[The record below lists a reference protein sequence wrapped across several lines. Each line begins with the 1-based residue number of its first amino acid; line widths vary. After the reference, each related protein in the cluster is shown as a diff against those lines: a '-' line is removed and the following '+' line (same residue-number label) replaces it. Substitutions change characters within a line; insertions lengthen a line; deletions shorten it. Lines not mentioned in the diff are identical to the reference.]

1 MAAAPPR
8 RAGASPRATERL
20 AERPPPCR
28 RAADGGKLA
37 RMTQCSENHGFGAGP
52 RRHLRGGSIRPPP
65 IPLTGK
71 TKMKLSSL
79 LMLSLTAGALLAGC
93 GKNETAPAAQSAA
106 APAAPAVPAKIVIGL
121 DDNFPPMGFRN
132 EKNELVGFD
141 IDLAREAARRLGIE
155 VEFKP
160 IDWSAKEAELNG
172 KRVDALWNGLTITEE
187 RRKNIGF
194 TSAYMENHQ
203 IIVVP
208 AASTIKTKAELAG
221 KVIGIQDG
229 SSAVDAV
236 QKDPVAASFKELKKF
251 GDNVTALMDLT
262 TGRLD
267 AVVLDEVVGRYYTAK
282 KPNDYV
288 VLDEHFGT
296 EEYGVG
302 TRKDDTALLAKLQ
315 QAMDEMKA
323 DGSAARISTEWF
335 GKNIIK

>member
-1 MAAAPPR
+1 
-8 RAGASPRATERL
+8 
-20 AERPPPCR
+20 
-28 RAADGGKLA
+28 
-37 RMTQCSENHGFGAGP
+37 
-52 RRHLRGGSIRPPP
+52 
-65 IPLTGK
+65 
-71 TKMKLSSL
+71 MKKFSSL
-79 LMLSLTAGALLAGC
+79 LMLSLTAGALLGGC
-93 GKNETAPAAQSAA
+93 GNNDATPAAQSGAA
-106 APAAPAVPAKIVIGL
+106 AAVPAKIVVGL

-141 IDLAREAARRLGIE
+141 IDLAREAAKRLGVE

-208 AASTIKTKAELAG
+208 ANSPVKAKADLAG

-229 SSAVDAV
+229 SSAIDAV
-236 QKDPVAASFKELKKF
+236 QKDPIAASFKELKRF

-282 KPNDYV
+282 KPDDYV
-288 VLDEHFGT
+288 VLDDHFGT

-302 TRKDDTALLAKLQ
+302 TRKDDTELLAKLQ
-315 QAMDEMKA
+315 KAMDEMKA

-335 GKNIIK
+335 GKDIIK

>member
-1 MAAAPPR
+1 M
-8 RAGASPRATERL
+8 
-20 AERPPPCR
+20 
-28 RAADGGKLA
+28 
-37 RMTQCSENHGFGAGP
+37 AGP
-52 RRHLRGGSIRPPP
+52 PGPSP

-132 EKNELVGFD
+132 EKNEFVGFD
-141 IDLAREAARRLGIE
+141 IDLAKEAARRLGIE
-155 VEFKP
+155 VDFKP

-187 RRKNIGF
+187 RKKNIGF

-267 AVVLDEVVGRYYTAK
+267 AVVLD
-282 KPNDYV
+282 D
-288 VLDEHFGT
+288 HFGT

-315 QAMDEMKA
+315 KAMDEMKA

-335 GKNIIK
+335 GKNIVK

>member
-1 MAAAPPR
+1 M
-8 RAGASPRATERL
+8 
-20 AERPPPCR
+20 
-28 RAADGGKLA
+28 K
-37 RMTQCSENHGFGAGP
+37 
-52 RRHLRGGSIRPPP
+52 
-65 IPLTGK
+65 
-71 TKMKLSSL
+71 KLSSL
-79 LMLSLTAGALLAGC
+79 LMLSLTAGALLGGC
-93 GKNETAPAAQSAA
+93 GKTEPAAQSAA
-106 APAAPAVPAKIVIGL
+106 APAAPTKIVIGL

-132 EKNELVGFD
+132 DEERDSYGFD
-141 IDLAREAARRLGIE
+141 TRTSRKRTAKRLGIE

-208 AASTIKTKAELAG
+208 ATSAIKTKAELAG

-236 QKDPVAASFKELKKF
+236 QKDPVAASFKELKQF

-282 KPNDYV
+282 KPNDYA
-288 VLDEHFGT
+288 VLDDHFGT

-315 QAMDEMKA
+315 KAMDEMKA